1 MISALARFYSNCL
14 LHEGIISEEDRE
26 IHEYG
31 LTAFLIFVCNYGAL
45 LLLAVLT
52 DRLTETIIFLLAY
65 SIPRNI
71 IGGWHAGTPLLCSF
85 CGIVMW
91 GTVMMLYHGLKIHK
105 SLLIVLLLVSTG
117 TLLYLIHKK
126 DISDKRKELG
136 QASLMLLFAATVVL
150 LLIDCGYGSLILY
163 ATVCNIIMNLGLGHL

>member
-126 DISDKRKELG
+126 DISERRKKLG
-136 QASLMLLFAATVVL
+136 QASLMLLFAAAIVL
-150 LLIDCGYGSLILY
+150 LLIDCRYDSLILY
-163 ATVCNIIMNLGLGHL
+163 ATVCNIIMNLEVRHF